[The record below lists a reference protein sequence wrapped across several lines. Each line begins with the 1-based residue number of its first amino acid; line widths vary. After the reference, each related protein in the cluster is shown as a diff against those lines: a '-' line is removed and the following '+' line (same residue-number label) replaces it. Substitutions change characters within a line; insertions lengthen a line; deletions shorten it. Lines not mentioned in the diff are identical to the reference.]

1 MDIIIPRNSS
11 IPCSYSK
18 EFTNFLDGQ
27 SAMSIHVLQGERDAV
42 DECRS
47 LGKFNLVDLPPMLS
61 GTARIEVNFQIDA
74 DGLLSVSAIEKSKG
88 VKSSIEVLP
97 SYGLSSKEVE
107 EMIITSHENSES
119 DKNYRALQES
129 LVEAER
135 VLIAIKSAMEIDE
148 KLLSDDMKSNINQA
162 IDNLKNNMKKK
173 DVGEIKQAIMNLEKK
188 SEEFIEKRMNSSLDE
203 IIKGKKIEDI
213 DNA

>member
-1 MDIIIPRNSS
+1 MCI
-11 IPCSYSK
+11 
-18 EFTNFLDGQ
+18 
-27 SAMSIHVLQGERDAV
+27 RD
-42 DECRS
+42 R
-47 LGKFNLVDLPPMLS
+47 
-61 GTARIEVNFQIDA
+61 
-74 DGLLSVSAIEKSKG
+74 
-88 VKSSIEVLP
+88 SIEVLP

-107 EMIITSHENSES
+107 EMIVTSHENSES

-135 VLIAIKSAMEIDE
+135 ILIAIKSAMEIDK
-148 KLLSDDMKSNINQA
+148 KLLSDDMESNINQA

-173 DVGEIKQAIMNLEKK
+173 DVGEVKKAIMNLEKK

>member
-1 MDIIIPRNSS
+1 
-11 IPCSYSK
+11 
-18 EFTNFLDGQ
+18 
-27 SAMSIHVLQGERDAV
+27 
-42 DECRS
+42 
-47 LGKFNLVDLPPMLS
+47 
-61 GTARIEVNFQIDA
+61 
-74 DGLLSVSAIEKSKG
+74 
-88 VKSSIEVLP
+88 
-97 SYGLSSKEVE
+97 
-107 EMIITSHENSES
+107 MIITSHENSES

-135 VLIAIKSAMEIDE
+135 VLIAIKSAMEIDK

-173 DVGEIKQAIMNLEKK
+173 DVGKVKQAIMNLEKK

>member
-1 MDIIIPRNSS
+1 M
-11 IPCSYSK
+11 
-18 EFTNFLDGQ
+18 
-27 SAMSIHVLQGERDAV
+27 
-42 DECRS
+42 
-47 LGKFNLVDLPPMLS
+47 
-61 GTARIEVNFQIDA
+61 
-74 DGLLSVSAIEKSKG
+74 
-88 VKSSIEVLP
+88 LP

-107 EMIITSHENSES
+107 EMIVTSHENSES

-135 VLIAIKSAMEIDE
+135 ILIAIKSAMEIDK
-148 KLLSDDMKSNINQA
+148 KLLSDDMESNINQA